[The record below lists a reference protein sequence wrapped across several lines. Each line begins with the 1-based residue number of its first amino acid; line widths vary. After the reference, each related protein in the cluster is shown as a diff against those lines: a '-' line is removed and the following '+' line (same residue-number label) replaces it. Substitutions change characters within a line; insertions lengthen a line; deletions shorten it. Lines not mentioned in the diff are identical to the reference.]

1 MGEKIDL
8 DLQET
13 QPVKTPVIKEEKK
26 KESKKAVVSNN
37 TDTNNTDEL
46 VSCLRNETIIVR
58 RIPKSYLSID
68 KNNKKHVLSGG
79 MAETTFKSYVVPKL
93 TNGTFVNV
101 LTDQEKAFLED
112 YMGLEYNALSVYNR
126 KNNYWDDDDDFGR
139 ARVYLYKQDNYFD
152 LSNPDDYI
160 KYKILLANK
169 NFICPS
175 LRELE
180 ERPKETYEFV
190 IISDGE
196 TENLGA
202 KEMDL
207 NERCYMEY
215 GKYSEDPD
223 ILKLVVEILDNKTLG
238 NTKLNW
244 LKGRINELIKKD
256 AKKFLAVITDPYL
269 KTKLLIKN
277 ALGAG
282 ILMKRNE
289 FYYIRESGT
298 PLCENNEES
307 TLNNAARYLNN
318 PKHQDIRFTIEAK
331 LNEN

>member
-13 QPVKTPVIKEEKK
+13 QPVRTPLTKEEKK
-26 KESKKAVVSNN
+26 KESKKVVTNSTTETSN
-37 TDTNNTDEL
+37 DGL
-46 VSCLRNETIIVR
+46 VSCLRNEVITVR

-68 KNNKKHVLSGG
+68 KNNTKHVLSGG

-93 TNGTFVNV
+93 SNGTFVNV

-112 YMGLEYNALSVYNR
+112 YMGLEYNALSVY
-126 KNNYWDDDDDFGR
+126 KKENNYWDDDDDFGR

-152 LSNPDDYI
+152 LSNPNDYI

-215 GKYSEDPD
+215 GKYSEDAE
-223 ILKLVVEILDNKTLG
+223 ILKLVVEILDNKSLG
-238 NTKLNW
+238 NTKMNW

-282 ILMKRNE
+282 ILMKRND
-289 FYYIRESGT
+289 FYYIREGNT

-307 TLNNAARYLNN
+307 TLNNAARYLNS
-318 PKHQDIRFTIEAK
+318 PKHQDVRFTIEAK
-331 LNEN
+331 LNDN